1 MGQRNRIRSL
11 SFPTSLL
18 CLPHPASAQE
28 EEEAAAEVGRAE
40 EAQRTLQA
48 LVQGLQEEVRQR
60 QQQKTKKQKKKLQ
73 QGGPDPVGDAV
84 GVPDEAAD
92 SGAVVA
98 RLSAELVEQEGQ
110 LREAKRRHA
119 RLQRELLLVRMGGRG
134 GGEEA
139 PNGGYRHSFL

>member
-1 MGQRNRIRSL
+1 M
-11 SFPTSLL
+11 
-18 CLPHPASAQE
+18 
-28 EEEAAAEVGRAE
+28 GRAE

-119 RLQRELLLVRMGGRG
+119 RLQRELLLVRVWEK
-134 GGEEA
+134 GGEE
-139 PNGGYRHSFL
+139 N

>member
-11 SFPTSLL
+11 SFPTLLL

-60 QQQKTKKQKKKLQ
+60 QQQKTKKKQKKQHQ
-73 QGGPDPVGDAV
+73 QGGPEPAAPAGGAV
-84 GVPDEAAD
+84 GVPDEAAG
-92 SGAVVA
+92 SGAVAA

-119 RLQRELLLVRMGGRG
+119 RLQRELLLVRVWEK
-134 GGEEA
+134 GGEE
-139 PNGGYRHSFL
+139 N